1 MRHTTLLAFAFTLSG
16 VLSACA
22 QTNFT
27 INGTAD
33 GIADGTMIYFNRAVD
48 GELQRIDSVRLKHNS
63 FTFKGTAEQE
73 PSVRYMSY
81 KHKKGESWV
90 DFFLEEGTISM
101 HLSPD
106 GNSVTGT
113 PNNDIYQAIREK
125 AFENDLLQDQQYCLL
140 DTGNLSKEQRTAVD
154 VRIKQLRK
162 ERSDLYRAAMR
173 DNITN
178 PVGVMI
184 FKLYFKQNTAVV
196 NKQLL
201 EQMPEKYKQDETIK
215 AITLRVENALKT
227 MIGQRFT
234 DFAMPSPDGS
244 TMSLSDVAGRGK
256 VVLVDFWASW
266 CGPCRAAMPSF
277 IELYNKYKDKGFDV
291 VGVSLDNNKEAWT
304 AAIEKLGLPW
314 KQMSD
319 LKGWNSDAAR
329 IYDVRAIPHTMLID
343 GSGNIVGRN
352 MTAHEID
359 EQLQKLL
366 K

>member
-1 MRHTTLLAFAFTLSG
+1 MRYTTLLAFALTLSG
-16 VLSACA
+16 TMSSCA
-22 QTNFT
+22 QSTFT
-27 INGTAD
+27 INGTTD
-33 GIADGTMIYFNRAVD
+33 GVADGTMIYFNRAVD
-48 GELQRIDSVRLKHNS
+48 GELQRIDSVRLENNNFS
-63 FTFKGTAEQE
+63 FKGEAEEE
-73 PSVRYMSY
+73 PAVRYISY
-81 KHKKGESWV
+81 KLGKGESWV
-90 DFFLEEGTISM
+90 DFFLEEGNISM
-101 HLSPD
+101 HLSPN

-113 PNNDIYQAIREK
+113 ANNDIYQVIRDK
-125 AFENDLLQDQQYCLL
+125 AFKNDQLQDQQYCLL

-215 AITLRVENALKT
+215 AITLRVQNALNT

-234 DFAMPSPDGS
+234 DFAMQSPDGS
-244 TMSLSDVAGRGK
+244 TMSLSDVAGHGK

-291 VGVSLDNNKEAWT
+291 VGVSLDSNKEAWT
-304 AAIEKLGLPW
+304 TAIEKLGIPW

-319 LKGWNSDAAR
+319 LKGWNNDAAR
-329 IYDVRAIPHTMLID
+329 IYDVRAIPHTMLIGAD
-343 GSGNIVGRN
+343 GTIIGRN
-352 MTAHEID
+352 MTAQEID
-359 EQLQKLL
+359 EQLSSLL